1 MNPLQIRLAALRR
14 RLRLL
19 VTFRGVCC
27 LLGFVL
33 LTAALAGLFDWYVH
47 CLSFDLPRLTRALF
61 LVAGLGG
68 AGLIGYGLLFR
79 PLWAK
84 ADDLTLALRIEARY
98 PALNDS
104 LASTVQFLEQP
115 ADSDR
120 SGSPGLRREAV
131 RRALRQAK
139 TFDFNKV
146 IEVRWVRLAGLG
158 LVIGL
163 ALASSLFWL
172 NRAAALTAL
181 ARLVNPFGGPAW
193 PPQTELA
200 LDYPRQI
207 ASGETFELHGKLKG
221 VIPETV
227 TVEFDGITPA
237 QEESK
242 VAVSEDRKEGSL
254 RGIKRETK
262 WNQGNFRFQVRAND
276 AVSGWQEVRVL
287 PPPKLALLDG
297 RPSPQIAL
305 RYPTYTDLPAEKLP
319 AGTGK
324 FEAVAGTRVTLRA
337 ATDRPVARAWIEY
350 LPADAATVPASAF
363 ATLAAQQPS
372 DLLPLLAGGRDVWG
386 RTNARL
392 EQGGQVFTID
402 CVPPRILGEYALH
415 VEDDLGLGSSRR
427 YDLRIFS
434 DPAPVVNL
442 ERPSASLDRLEL
454 LPGAEITVQ
463 VLAED
468 QQYALRSVYL
478 EHQTRHARDA
488 VAEEGRPPSRLS
500 LYDHGTLATIAP
512 GLLSAL
518 AATPVPVP
526 PCDLR
531 PRPQRLQIA
540 RRWSLRELDLKPGDV
555 LALQACADDFDD
567 VTAGKQPGRS
577 HELEIRIVSLQELQ
591 ARLEK
596 DQAQVHKE
604 LLNLHKLEKEA
615 LEKVLEVEQRWR
627 NTGRLRPED
636 VHQLVE
642 AEQLQQQIRSRVGTQ
657 DEEGLRGEVRRTLD
671 AMHDNHLP
679 RSAAQQR
686 MEMVAAEL
694 KRLAD
699 EELEQIEP
707 RLTEARKQ
715 NETSPPGRKPPK
727 EERGPLGEARQ
738 HQEEVENTLNEL
750 LARLQSLSELPD
762 VQGEA
767 KALRDAQ
774 QRLND
779 RVEDL
784 KRQLPIGLDRDELA
798 PEQRADLDQ
807 VAAAQEKLRE
817 RLDQLLNRM
826 DDSVRKKAEE
836 ARERMERAREQID
849 QARRNERDEPTR
861 RLLEEAAEALERASR
876 DLDRDK
882 QQQLEQA
889 RDRMR
894 AAQAEGLSPE
904 QRKQL
909 LEDAAKALQR
919 ADEIAKEKQ
928 QQLRRAEDQVRRAQ
942 EQPQQ
947 KPATGDKLDEAAK
960 ALQEAA
966 EREEQAQPLE
976 RASSVGKSG
985 QPTEQ
990 MKEAAKQ
997 IRANKPGKAGDQQQK
1012 ATDTLQKLVK
1022 ELEEHRQFELDELR
1036 KKLAEAE
1043 GKMDELAK
1051 RQDDLRKEIQKA
1063 RQNPDPEKRAE
1074 ELKRLARKQEQL
1086 RKETQDLLRELSR
1099 LRATRAAQALGQAAS
1114 QMEQQARQLERGEQ
1128 PEDSEQEE
1136 MLDRLNEAQE
1146 QLEQARQ
1153 EVEEELAREKLA
1165 KVAEVIQRLKERH
1178 EGMIAEHARLQRS
1191 AVQLKKWDKLLR
1203 AGLDD
1208 LSKDQKALG
1217 EETSRLTEKELAKA
1231 EVFVRMLQKAAKAME
1246 QAGDEMERH
1255 RGQVQEN
1262 PEQTAPDE
1270 ATVKL
1275 QEEAKRR
1282 LEQVLEALKPD
1293 RGGARRPSKQGGG
1306 GEGGQPNAGQNGAP
1320 NDGIPPLAQL
1330 RLLRALQ
1337 NEVNQRTD
1345 AFSKQHP
1352 DPKKLT
1358 EQEKKELQDL
1368 SREQQEVA
1376 DLLEKLTSAEV
1387 PEGDKQ

>member
-1 MNPLQIRLAALRR
+1 MNPLQLRLAALRR

-19 VTFRGVCC
+19 VTFRGICC

-33 LTAALAGLFDWYVH
+33 LTATLAGLFDWYVH
-47 CLSFDLPRLTRALF
+47 CLAIDLPRLTRALV
-61 LVAGLGG
+61 LVVGLGG

-84 ADDLTLALRIEARY
+84 SDDLTLALRIEARY
-98 PALNDS
+98 PALNDC

-115 ADSDR
+115 VDSDR
-120 SGSPGLRREAV
+120 TGSPGLRREAV

-139 TFDFNKV
+139 NFDFNKV
-146 IEVRWVRLAGLG
+146 IEVRLVRLAGLG
-158 LVIGL
+158 LAVTL
-163 ALASSLFWL
+163 ALAGSLCWM

-181 ARLVNPFGGPAW
+181 ARLVNPFGGPDW

-200 LDYPRQI
+200 LDYPKQI
-207 ASGETFELHGKLKG
+207 ASGETFEVHGTLKG

-227 TVEFDGITPA
+227 TVEFDGIAPA

-242 VAVSEDRKEGSL
+242 VAVSEDGKGGSL

-276 AVSGWQEVRVL
+276 AVSSWREVRVL
-287 PPPKLALLDG
+287 PPPKLAQLDG
-297 RPSPQIAL
+297 RPSPQIDL
-305 RYPTYTDLPAEKLP
+305 RYPAYTDLPAEKLP

-324 FEAVAGTRVTLRA
+324 FEAVAGTRVTVRG

-350 LPADAATVPASAF
+350 LPTDAAAIPVSAF
-363 ATLAAQQPS
+363 AVLAAQLPS
-372 DLLPLLAGGRDVWG
+372 DLLPLMAGGRDVWG
-386 RTNARL
+386 RTIAQL
-392 EQGGQVFTID
+392 EDGGQVFTID
-402 CVPPRILGEYALH
+402 CVPPRITGEYALH
-415 VEDDLGLGSSRR
+415 FEDDIGLGGSRR
-427 YDLRIFS
+427 YELRIFG
-434 DPAPVVNL
+434 DPAPGVNL
-442 ERPSASLDRLEL
+442 DRPSASLDRLEM
-454 LPGAEITVQ
+454 LPGADVTLQ
-463 VLAED
+463 VTAED
-468 QQYALRSVYL
+468 QQFALRSVYVEYL
-478 EHQTRHARDA
+478 VRHARDA
-488 VAEEGRPPSRLS
+488 VAEGGAPPSRLS
-500 LYDHGTLATIAP
+500 LYDHQRFATVAS

-518 AATPVPVP
+518 AAAPVPVP
-526 PCDLR
+526 PLGLR

-540 RRWSLRELDLKPGDV
+540 RRWSLRELGLKPGDV
-555 LALQACADDFDD
+555 LTLQACADDFDD

-577 HELEIRIVSLQELQ
+577 HEIEIRIVTVQELQ
-591 ARLEK
+591 ARIEK
-596 DQAQVHKE
+596 DQAQIHKE

-627 NTGRLRPED
+627 NTGRLRQED
-636 VHQLVE
+636 VRQLVE
-642 AEQLQQQIRSRVGTQ
+642 AEQLQQQIRSRVGNK
-657 DEEGLRGEVRRTLD
+657 DEEGLRGDVRRTLD
-671 AMHDNHLP
+671 AMRDNHLP
-679 RSAAQQR
+679 RSGTQQR

-694 KRLAD
+694 RRLAE
-699 EELEQIEP
+699 EELEQIES

-715 NETSPPGRKPPK
+715 NENNPPDRKPPK
-727 EERGPLGEARQ
+727 GERGPLGEARQ

-767 KALRDAQ
+767 KALRDEQ

-784 KRQLPIGLDRDELA
+784 KRQIPIGLKREQLT

-826 DDSVRKKAEE
+826 DDSVRKKSDE
-836 ARERMERAREQID
+836 ARERMERAREQIG
-849 QARRNERDEPTR
+849 QARRGERDEETR
-861 RLLEEAAEALERASR
+861 RLLDEATEALDRAAR
-876 DLDRDK
+876 EFDEDK
-882 QQQLEQA
+882 QKQMEQA
-889 RDRMR
+889 RDKMR
-894 AAQAEGLSPE
+894 GAQAEGLSPE
-904 QRKQL
+904 QRQKL
-909 LEDAAKALQR
+909 LEEAAKALQR
-919 ADEIAKEKQ
+919 ADEFAREKQ

-942 EQPQQ
+942 ERPQQ
-947 KPATGDKLDEAAK
+947 NPATTDKLEEAAR

-976 RASSVGKSG
+976 RASTVGKSG

-990 MKEAAKQ
+990 MKEAAKE
-997 IRANKPGKAGDQQQK
+997 IRNNKTGNAGEQQQK

-1036 KKLAEAE
+1036 KKLAEADE
-1043 GKMDELAK
+1043 KMAELAK

-1063 RQNPDPEKRAE
+1063 RQNPDPQKRAE

-1086 RKETQDLLRELSR
+1086 RKESQELLRELSR
-1099 LRATRAAQALGQAAS
+1099 LRATRAAQALGQAAG

-1128 PEDSEQEE
+1128 PEDAEQEE

-1146 QLEQARQ
+1146 QLDQARQ

-1165 KVAEVIQRLKERH
+1165 KVAELIQRLKERH
-1178 EGMIAEHARLQRS
+1178 DGMIAEHARLQRS
-1191 AVQLKKWDKLLR
+1191 AAQQKKWDKSLR
-1203 AGLDD
+1203 ASLDD
-1208 LSKDQKALG
+1208 LGKDQKALG
-1217 EETSRLTEKELAKA
+1217 EETERLTEKELARA
-1231 EVFVRMLQKAAKAME
+1231 EVFARMLQKAAKGME
-1246 QAGDEMERH
+1246 QAGEGMERH
-1255 RGQVQEN
+1255 HKQVQEN
-1262 PEQTAPDE
+1262 PEQTAADE

-1293 RGGARRPSKQGGG
+1293 KGGARRPTKQGGG
-1306 GEGGQPNAGQNGAP
+1306 GGGQPNGGPNGP
-1320 NDGIPPLAQL
+1320 PSDGIPPLAQL
-1330 RLLRALQ
+1330 KLLRALQ
-1337 NEVNQRTD
+1337 EDVNQRTD

-1352 DPKKLT
+1352 DPKKMT

-1387 PEGDKQ
+1387 PEGDKP